1 MSSVKPPEGMP
12 EAYRETHFRLAG
24 HSDEWPQEFAI
35 ITGYATTGEKWSDAE
50 NEAAD
55 RALHAELCK
64 HSQLVRRIT
73 GYSPSTG
80 HAEPGWAV
88 DLPFDIAC
96 EIGLR
101 YRQDAIY
108 FVSQDVLSI
117 SYCDAR
123 RGLTEIGPFS
133 PRVHVSAR

>member
-1 MSSVKPPEGMP
+1 MSSVKLSEGMP
-12 EAYRETHFRLAG
+12 EAYRETHFRLAE
-24 HSDEWPQEFAI
+24 HADEWPLEFAI
-35 ITGYATTGEKWSDAE
+35 ITAYATTGEKWSDAE

-55 RALHAELCK
+55 RALHAELCQ
-64 HSQLVRRIT
+64 HSQFVRRIT

-88 DLPFDIAC
+88 ALPFDLAC

-108 FVSQDVLSI
+108 FVSQDVLSV
-117 SYCDAR
+117 SYCDSR
-123 RGLTEIGPFS
+123 RSLTEIGPFRT
-133 PRVHVSAR
+133 RVYVSAR

>member
-1 MSSVKPPEGMP
+1 MSTVNLPGGMH
-12 EAYRETHFRLAG
+12 EAYRETHFRITEHA
-24 HSDEWPQEFAI
+24 DEWPQEFAI
-35 ITGYATTGEKWSDAE
+35 ITGYATTGETWSDAE

-55 RALHAELCK
+55 RALYVELSK
-64 HSQLVRRIT
+64 HSPSVRRIT

-80 HAEPGWAV
+80 HAEPGWVVA
-88 DLPFDIAC
+88 LPFDTAC

-123 RGLTEIGPFS
+123 RGLMEIGPFS